1 MTFKAGQSAN
11 LNGRPKGSKN
21 KQTLTAID
29 RLEAL
34 GCDPIEGM
42 ARIFM
47 DEAADLSIR
56 AQTYKVLAQYIAP
69 KRKAVGR
76 WVKAHRNGDTQ
87 AIKAK
92 RRLLHRIQRW
102 LSLSSRLLSVSPS
115 RKWLFHHA
123 LVKHALRRG

>member
-11 LNGRPKGSKN
+11 LNGWPKGSKN

-56 AQTYKVLAQYIAP
+56 AQMYKELAHYMYLSA
-69 KRKAVGR
+69 
-76 WVKAHRNGDTQ
+76 
-87 AIKAK
+87 
-92 RRLLHRIQRW
+92 RRLGDG
-102 LSLSSRLLSVSPS
+102 
-115 RKWLFHHA
+115 
-123 LVKHALRRG
+123 LRRIAIAICRRSRRSVVYCTESRGGLAYQAAC